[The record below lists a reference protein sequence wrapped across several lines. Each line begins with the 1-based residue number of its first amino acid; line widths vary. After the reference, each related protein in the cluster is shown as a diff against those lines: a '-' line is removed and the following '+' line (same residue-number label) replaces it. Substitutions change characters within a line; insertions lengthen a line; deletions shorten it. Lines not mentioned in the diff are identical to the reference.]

1 MKNKSERLYEI
12 LGQVDDDIVERT
24 DPEKVGK
31 TKKSSNL
38 KWLSIAACFVLV
50 TVIGVVA
57 WKAGLPESSPIVDDN
72 TVETDLKTPEF
83 TDDQSNEKTT
93 DPQDTTTSDT
103 IETPFPEQAG
113 SESDDVT
120 SETNDSNTADTTENT
135 YSANGGTSGMCK
147 VHSDIYHSFPHTLM
161 EYVGLDEAYNWI
173 EKGEEASKGYDDRGC
188 PWKGS
193 IYEFIHEF
201 NIPKDVF
208 VKWYNETDRY
218 YSDDYDIDLLYNGT
232 AEENDAYYRDYSE
245 RENTV
250 MAKRGA
256 FDQVK
261 GYIFTTRM
269 SELMKVL
276 GENLSSAKV
285 SLAEMVYILDMP
297 REELESI
304 IAQSKELVPYLL
316 RYDYDLDLIYDQRE
330 YVEGLIE
337 EHSAFYVDLLF
348 CGEEPREQAYPEK

>member
-12 LGQVDDDIVERT
+12 LGQVDDDIVEHT
-24 DPEKVGK
+24 NPEKIVK
-31 TKKSSNL
+31 IKKASSF
-38 KWLSIAACFVLV
+38 KWLSIAACFILV

-57 WKAGLPESSPIVDDN
+57 WKAGLNDHSSEFLNDDDINAEYNANTSESESEPTKNTDTN
-72 TVETDLKTPEF
+72 TVIPE
-83 TDDQSNEKTT
+83 D
-93 DPQDTTTSDT
+93 TSDSA
-103 IETPFPEQAG
+103 E
-113 SESDDVT
+113 
-120 SETNDSNTADTTENT
+120 NTADTTENT

>member
-50 TVIGVVA
+50 TVIGVVV

-72 TVETDLKTPEF
+72 TVETDLKTSEL

-103 IETPFPEQAG
+103 IEPPFPEQAG

-135 YSANGGTSGMCK
+135 YSANGGTSGICT
-147 VHSDIYHSFPHTLM
+147 VHAESYHSFPYELT
-161 EYVGLDEAYNWI
+161 EYVGSEKFDAWNEADNI
-173 EKGEEASKGYDDRGC
+173 ASIGYDDRGC
-188 PWKGS
+188 MWKGD
-193 IYEFIHEF
+193 IFDFIHEF
-201 NIPKDVF
+201 DIPKDVF
-208 VKWYNETDRY
+208 IKWYNETNSY
-218 YSDDYDIDLLYNGT
+218 YVYDYDIDLLYEGT
-232 AEENDAYYRDYSE
+232 AEENEEYYRNHED
-245 RENTV
+245 RQENIMRPRSCFSTIKSV
-250 MAKRGA
+250 AYNRNKDAIINKYGKDR
-256 FDQVK
+256 
-261 GYIFTTRM
+261 YITTM
-269 SELMKVL
+269 SLIDIIYTC
-276 GENLSSAKV
+276 N
-285 SLAEMVYILDMP
+285 IP
-297 REELESI
+297 REDFEALT
-304 IAQSKELVPYLL
+304 KEADQKLYGAPQ
-316 RYDYDLDLIYDQRE
+316 YDYNLDLVYNERE
-330 YVEGLIE
+330 YVEQLMK
-337 EHSAFYVDLLF
+337 EHSIFYMDLLF